1 MILRYDFDYGN
12 QEVLTWVESIFSK
25 FLTYFSMVKRL
36 ELSETLLVTTII
48 PRESEQMKSTETS
61 DLVLLKFLLRLATW
75 IEEFFMNLLMLTFA
89 IGMIIYFL
97 EGPLVVIWM
106 WGLGFKDP
114 LMMLLIWSISLA
126 PANRNVSLI
135 LIIFAILILYLEAWA

>member
-1 MILRYDFDYGN
+1 MPMILRYDFDYGN

-61 DLVLLKFLLRLATW
+61 DLVLLKFLLRLAT
-75 IEEFFMNLLMLTFA
+75 
-89 IGMIIYFL
+89 
-97 EGPLVVIWM
+97 
-106 WGLGFKDP
+106 
-114 LMMLLIWSISLA
+114 
-126 PANRNVSLI
+126 
-135 LIIFAILILYLEAWA
+135 

>member
-61 DLVLLKFLLRLATW
+61 DLALLKFLLRLAIW
-75 IEEFFMNLLMLTFA
+75 IEEFFMNLLILTFA
-89 IGMIIYFL
+89 IGMITYFL
-97 EGPLVVIWM
+97 EGPLVVI
-106 WGLGFKDP
+106 
-114 LMMLLIWSISLA
+114 
-126 PANRNVSLI
+126 
-135 LIIFAILILYLEAWA
+135 

>member
-48 PRESEQMKSTETS
+48 SRESEQMKSTETS

>member
-61 DLVLLKFLLRLATW
+61 DLVLLKFLLRLAT
-75 IEEFFMNLLMLTFA
+75 
-89 IGMIIYFL
+89 
-97 EGPLVVIWM
+97 
-106 WGLGFKDP
+106 
-114 LMMLLIWSISLA
+114 
-126 PANRNVSLI
+126 
-135 LIIFAILILYLEAWA
+135 

>member
-89 IGMIIYFL
+89 IGMITYFL

>member
-89 IGMIIYFL
+89 IGMITYFL

-135 LIIFAILILYLEAWA
+135 LIIFAILILYLEA

>member
-1 MILRYDFDYGN
+1 MILRYDFNYGN

-61 DLVLLKFLLRLATW
+61 DLALLKFLLRLA
-75 IEEFFMNLLMLTFA
+75 I
-89 IGMIIYFL
+89 
-97 EGPLVVIWM
+97 
-106 WGLGFKDP
+106 
-114 LMMLLIWSISLA
+114 
-126 PANRNVSLI
+126 
-135 LIIFAILILYLEAWA
+135 

>member
-75 IEEFFMNLLMLTFA
+75 IKEFFMNLLMLTFA
-89 IGMIIYFL
+89 IGMITYFL
-97 EGPLVVIWM
+97 EGPLVVIWI

-135 LIIFAILILYLEAWA
+135 LIIFAILILYLEAWV

>member
-89 IGMIIYFL
+89 IGMITYFL
-97 EGPLVVIWM
+97 EGPLVVIWI

-135 LIIFAILILYLEAWA
+135 LIIFAILILYLEA

>member
-75 IEEFFMNLLMLTFA
+75 IKEFFMNLLMLTFA
-89 IGMIIYFL
+89 IGMITYFL
-97 EGPLVVIWM
+97 EGPLVVIWI

-135 LIIFAILILYLEAWA
+135 LIIFAILILYLEA

>member
-48 PRESEQMKSTETS
+48 SRESEQMKSTETS

-75 IEEFFMNLLMLTFA
+75 IKEFFMNLLMLTFA